1 MIQYIRTEN
10 KQNHCYTLRYTT
22 NKFSYYS
29 NNWRYMPSKLINAS
43 FFGKFFGKYS
53 KIEYDEYQLHLFIKN
68 KIDKSFNWNEVTDFV
83 NISSSIFSS
92 TLEVTFAS
100 SLLKINLLGKSDCK
114 NNLITINKLITPI
127 IEKRIMNKKNLFT
140 KSTVIEYLR
149 DSKVSMLESELL
161 PLITTYRYQSK
172 LWKDNISKESIEF
185 LNDCSKYF
193 PLSETAVKQ
202 LREKYEFTTLH
213 SRLNFYDNIESN
225 PLTQEQRLAVI
236 RDNDRNLVLA
246 AAGTGKTSVMVAKAL
261 DLIDRGLAKA
271 ENILI
276 LAYNRAAAKEL
287 EERLNTRRKI
297 TSLDESSSPQI
308 KTFHALGRDILTKAK
323 QSVKISVFSE
333 DPIKLDMWIS
343 KWFINKMQSDEK
355 FMKNFIDLSYQPI
368 NLFDFKSKEEYDN
381 YIRDND
387 YRTLQGERV
396 RGYQELLISNWMYL
410 NCVEYEYEPSYISKK
425 RIEIG
430 FDYKPDFYLVD
441 FQIYLEHFGIDRNG
455 GTRADIDSMKYNQ
468 EIQQKRELHKEF
480 GTTLIE
486 TFHYNWV
493 EGNLENILHQHML
506 DNHVTLRQRPNDEIF
521 KQLNE
526 SGFFIAGIKRY
537 LKCLQ
542 AIRVE
547 RLSDEDIYSRLE
559 EKNIVNSK
567 SYTELL
573 SEIHHAY
580 TDELNKQNSIDFD
593 DMIIKAIDSVNN
605 GNFKP
610 KWTHI
615 LVDEFQDISAARMEF
630 LNSLIDNGPSPR
642 LTVVGDDWQSIYRF
656 SGGKLEL
663 TTQFESMVGSC
674 STTILQKTFRYN
686 NSIALTAGLFVMQN
700 PEQYK
705 KEVITH
711 THVDSPQVYL
721 LDSQVNNQENLEL
734 KTVQIIQKILKND
747 PNASI
752 AVLAR
757 YRYLLANTKEEISK
771 NIHHN
776 KIKYWTFHGSK
787 GLEADYCV
795 LIGFFQGKTGF
806 PNDNKEEAVVE
817 ALLPSLDTFEHSEE
831 RRLLYVGITRAK
843 KKSYLIADPKATS
856 EFINE
861 LLSPKFKL
869 HIASKTFNKEYRKIF
884 KCHTC
889 TTGYFNMRKGKFGE
903 FYRCTTGS
911 VCKSNPRICTECGAP
926 SLDDREKSVCNN
938 PKCKFIMKI
947 CNKCGR
953 PMKKRKGTFGEFWG
967 CSGYGI
973 VGDQCKYT
981 RKM

>member
-1 MIQYIRTEN
+1 
-10 KQNHCYTLRYTT
+10 
-22 NKFSYYS
+22 
-29 NNWRYMPSKLINAS
+29 MPSKLIHAS
-43 FFGKFFGKYS
+43 FFGKFFGRYS
-53 KIEYDEYQLHLFIKN
+53 KIEYDGKELHLFINN
-68 KIDKSFNWNEVTDFV
+68 KIEKSFSWND
-83 NISSSIFSS
+83 ISGFANTTSGILGS
-92 TLEVTFAS
+92 TLEFIFDSTS
-100 SLLKINLLGKSDCK
+100 LKINFLTKSNCK
-114 NNLITINKLITPI
+114 DNLIVINELITPI
-127 IEKRIMNKKNLFT
+127 INKKILDKKILFT
-140 KSTVIEYLR
+140 EYTQLEYLR
-149 DSKVSMLESELL
+149 DSKVIPLENELL
-161 PLITTYRYQSK
+161 PLLTSYNHQSK
-172 LWKDNISKESIEF
+172 YWNDKLPKSSLDF

-193 PLSETAVKQ
+193 PLSEISVKQ
-202 LREKYEFTTLH
+202 LREKFESMTLN
-213 SRLNFYDNIESN
+213 SRLHFYDKIESN
-225 PLTQEQRLAVI
+225 PLTQEQRLAVV

-261 DLIDRGLAKA
+261 DLIDRGLAKP
-271 ENILI
+271 EEILI

-287 EERLNTRRKI
+287 EERLNIRGKLA
-297 TSLDESSSPQI
+297 SVDEGSRPQV
-308 KTFHALGRDILTKAK
+308 KTFHALGREILTKAK
-323 QSVKISVFSE
+323 QSVKISIFSE
-333 DPIKLDMWIS
+333 DPLKLDMWIS
-343 KWFINKMQSDEK
+343 EWFINKMQSDEK

-368 NLFDFKSKEEYDN
+368 NPFDFKTKEEYDN

-396 RGYQELLISNWMYL
+396 RGYQELLIANWMYL

-430 FDYKPDFYLVD
+430 FDYKPDFYLID
-441 FQIYLEHFGIDRNG
+441 SKIYLEHFGIDRKG
-455 GTRADIDSMKYNQ
+455 TTRADIDKDKYNQ
-468 EIQQKRELHKEF
+468 EIQQKRVLHKEF

-493 EGNLENILHQHML
+493 EGNLENILQQHML
-506 DNHVTLRQRPNDEIF
+506 DNRVTTKQRPKDEIF

-526 SGFFIAGIKRY
+526 SGFLINGIKRY

-547 RLSDEDIYSRLE
+547 RLTDEDIYFRLE
-559 EKNIVNSK
+559 QKNIVSSK

-573 SEIHHAY
+573 SDIHHAY

-593 DMIIKAIDSVNN
+593 DMIIKAITAVNN
-605 GNFKP
+605 GNFQP

-630 LNSLIDNGPSPR
+630 LNSLINNGPSPR

-663 TTQFESMVGSC
+663 TTQFESLVGSC
-674 STTILQKTFRYN
+674 STTMLQKTFRYN
-686 NSIALTAGLFVMQN
+686 DSIALTAGQFVMQN
-700 PEQYK
+700 PEQYVK
-705 KEVITH
+705 KVITH
-711 THVDSPQVYL
+711 THVDSSQVYL
-721 LDSQVNNQENLEL
+721 LDSQVANQENLEL
-734 KTVQIIQKILKND
+734 KTAQVIQKILKND
-747 PNASI
+747 PNASV

-757 YRYLLANTKEEISK
+757 YRYLLANTKEVVSRNIK
-771 NIHHN
+771 NN

-806 PNDNKEEAVVE
+806 PNENKEEAVVE

-831 RRLLYVGITRAK
+831 RRLLYVGITRSK

-856 EFINE
+856 VFINE

-869 HIASKTFNKEYRKIF
+869 HIASKTFNEQYREIF

-889 TTGYFNMRKGKFGE
+889 TTGYFKMRKGKFGDS
-903 FYRCTTGS
+903 YSCTSGS
-911 VCKSNPRICTECGAP
+911 VCKSNPRICTKCGAP
-926 SLDDREKSVCNN
+926 SLDYEEESICNN
-938 PKCKFIMKI
+938 PNCHFVMKI

-953 PMKKRKGTFGEFWG
+953 PMKKRQGQFGEFWG

-973 VGDQCKYT
+973 RGDQCKNT
-981 RKM
+981 RKI